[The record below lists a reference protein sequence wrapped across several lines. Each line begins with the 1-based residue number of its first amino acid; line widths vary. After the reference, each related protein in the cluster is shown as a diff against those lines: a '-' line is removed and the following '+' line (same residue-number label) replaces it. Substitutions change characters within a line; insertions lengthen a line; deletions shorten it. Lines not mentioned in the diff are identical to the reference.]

1 MSEESD
7 VDLDMEGV
15 VEVSFNIFYLMHE
28 IRQNLIFL
36 KRKDLPKRIAE
47 RQQVGKKETRIET
60 FCPIIKA
67 MNQITVPHLF
77 NINYKV
83 KVHIF

>member
-28 IRQNLIFL
+28 ISQNLAFFN
-36 KRKDLPKRIAE
+36 RKDLPMRIAE
-47 RQQVGKKETRIET
+47 RQQVRREKR
-60 FCPIIKA
+60 
-67 MNQITVPHLF
+67 NS
-77 NINYKV
+77 Y
-83 KVHIF
+83 